1 MNSSL
6 PVANPN
12 ARPGR
17 VRAFTLMELVVVI
30 TIIGIL
36 GTLVAMKVGPIIF
49 QSQRT
54 KIASD
59 LRRIVEAAKLIQVSC
74 GTLPVGLEELV
85 QPKDADGNELAGLEE
100 FPLDPWKRPYFYEVR
115 DGSPAARCLGRDGQV
130 GGEGEDADLEWPAPR
145 Q

>member
-6 PVANPN
+6 PVANPT
-12 ARPGR
+12 ARPDR
-17 VRAFTLMELVVVI
+17 LRAFTLMELVVVI

-59 LRRIVEAAKLIQVSC
+59 LRRIVEAAKLIQVSG
-74 GTLPVGLEELV
+74 GTLPAGLEELV
-85 QPKDADGNELAGLEE
+85 QPKDADGNDLPGLEE
-100 FPLDPWKRPYFYEVR
+100 FPLDPWKRPYSYEVR
-115 DGSPAARCLGRDGQV
+115 NGSPVARCLGRDGEV

-145 Q
+145 E